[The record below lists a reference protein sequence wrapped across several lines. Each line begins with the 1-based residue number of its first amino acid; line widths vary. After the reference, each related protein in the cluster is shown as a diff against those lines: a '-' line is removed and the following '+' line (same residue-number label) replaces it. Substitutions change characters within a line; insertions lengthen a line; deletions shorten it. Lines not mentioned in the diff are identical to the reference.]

1 LFYQRPPRI
10 PACGLH
16 PGYGLFFAGV
26 DLQVQQFRRIAPK
39 NLVFLLGSQ

>member
-1 LFYQRPPRI
+1 VTSFG
-10 PACGLH
+10 AH

-39 NLVFLLGSQ
+39 NLVFLFGSQ